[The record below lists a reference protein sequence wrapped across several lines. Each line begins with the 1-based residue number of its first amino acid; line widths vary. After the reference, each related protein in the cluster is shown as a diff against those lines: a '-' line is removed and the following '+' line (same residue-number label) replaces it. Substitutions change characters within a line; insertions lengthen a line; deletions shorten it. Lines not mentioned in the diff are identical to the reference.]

1 MNKLKPYFFLCGSVF
16 LSVNLLN
23 NRGPTVVL
31 TGFSLNRKQ
40 KNALKANLVIVQDR
54 TLSKWFNIWPLP
66 TKQNISPPIAI
77 SI

>member
-1 MNKLKPYFFLCGSVF
+1 MNKSKTYFFLCGSVF

-54 TLSKWFNIWPLP
+54 TLSKWLNIWPLP